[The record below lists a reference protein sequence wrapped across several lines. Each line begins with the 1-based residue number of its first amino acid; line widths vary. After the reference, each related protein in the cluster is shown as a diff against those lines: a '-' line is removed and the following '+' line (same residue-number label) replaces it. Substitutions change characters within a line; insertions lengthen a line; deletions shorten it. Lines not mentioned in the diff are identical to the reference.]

1 MAKHA
6 RGDVGAMLREARERR
21 GLSLRQISNATKI
34 AMMTL
39 EALERNDIA
48 RLPGGIFS
56 RSFVRAYAVEVGLD
70 PEVVIEQFM
79 SQFPQDSVTAGHPT
93 SSRVEDHEA
102 VESERRSAS
111 TLLRLV
117 AISIPVAA
125 VVVYFGT
132 AGRRAGSRQSA
143 VSGPQS
149 PVGSQQSA
157 VSSPQ
162 PAVSSPQPAVSSPP
176 QAISPP
182 AAPAAPSAVEV
193 RARATEPV
201 PAVPADRFIVQVTA
215 ARQSWISAIVDGS
228 RAAQREFKPGE
239 EVSFDVRKEIV
250 LTAGDAGGVSVTF
263 NGLPTRPLGGNGQV
277 VTWRVNL
284 ANFKTYLVTP

>member
-1 MAKHA
+1 
-6 RGDVGAMLREARERR
+6 MLRAARERR
-21 GLSLRQISNATKI
+21 GLSLRQIANSTKI

-102 VESERRSAS
+102 VESERRTAS

-117 AISIPVAA
+117 AISIPIAA

-132 AGRRAGSRQSA
+132 AGRRAGSQ
-143 VSGPQS
+143 QS
-149 PVGSQQSA
+149 PVGSPQSA
-157 VSSPQ
+157 VGDRQ
-162 PAVSSPQPAVSSPP
+162 P
-176 QAISPP
+176 
-182 AAPAAPSAVEV
+182 APSAPTGI
-193 RARATEPV
+193 AV
-201 PAVPADRFIVQVTA
+201 PAPALEFVASVPADRFIVRVTA
-215 ARQSWISAIVDGS
+215 ARPSWISAIVDGS

>member
-1 MAKHA
+1 MVAQHA
-6 RGDVGAMLREARERR
+6 RGDVGRMLREARERKS
-21 GLSLRQISNATKI
+21 LSLRQISNATKI
-34 AMMTL
+34 SMMTL

-56 RSFVRAYAVEVGLD
+56 RGVVRAYAVEVGLD

-79 SQFPQDSVTAGHPT
+79 GQFPQDSVTAGHPT
-93 SSRVEDHEA
+93 SSQVEDHEA
-102 VESERRSAS
+102 VESERRTAS

-117 AISIPVAA
+117 AISIPIAA
-125 VVVYFGT
+125 VVVYFGM
-132 AGRRAGSRQSA
+132 AGRRSQQSA
-143 VSGPQS
+143 VDSPQS
-149 PVGSQQSA
+149 AVGSPQSAVGGRQSA

-162 PAVSSPQPAVSSPP
+162 PAVEA
-176 QAISPP
+176 A
-182 AAPAAPSAVEV
+182 AAPKAPSAVEV

-201 PAVPADRFIVQVTA
+201 AAVPADRFIVQVTV
-215 ARQSWISAIVDGS
+215 ARQSWVAAIVDGS

-239 EVSFDVRKEIV
+239 EVTFEVRKEIV

-284 ANFKTYLVTP
+284 ADFKTYLVTP

>member
-1 MAKHA
+1 MVAQHA

-102 VESERRSAS
+102 VESERRTAS

-117 AISIPVAA
+117 AISIPIAA

-132 AGRRAGSRQSA
+132 AGRRAGSRQA
-143 VSGPQS
+143 A
-149 PVGSQQSA
+149 VGSQQSTVGSQESA
-157 VSSPQ
+157 VDRQQPTPGGQQ
-162 PAVSSPQPAVSSPP
+162 PAPVVAAAVE
-176 QAISPP
+176 
-182 AAPAAPSAVEV
+182 APAPAP
-193 RARATEPV
+193 EPV
-201 PAVPADRFIVQVTA
+201 AAVPADRFVVQVTA

-239 EVSFDVRKEIV
+239 EASFEVHKEIV

-277 VTWRVNL
+277 VTWRVNP